1 MKHINYV
8 ILNRNII
15 ETLDFSL
22 KRGIERVYIERNK
35 ESIRYNTNKFFFQS
49 EKGIVKFRGKA
60 PKEIEGYKQY
70 NHKQILKKINSSWG
84 QWKIKLNKI
93 KWQQAK

>member
-15 ETLDFSL
+15 ETLNFSL

-70 NHKQILKKINSSWG
+70 SHSEILKKVQSRWG
-84 QWKIKLNKI
+84 QWKLNKI
-93 KWQQAK
+93 KL

>member
-8 ILNRNII
+8 ILDYDII

-22 KRGIERVYIERNK
+22 KRSKERVYLEMDK

-49 EKGIVKFRGKA
+49 KKGIVKFRGKA

-70 NHKQILKKINSSWG
+70 NHAEILKKTQSWWG
-84 QWKIKLNKI
+84 QWKLNKI
-93 KWQQAK
+93 KL